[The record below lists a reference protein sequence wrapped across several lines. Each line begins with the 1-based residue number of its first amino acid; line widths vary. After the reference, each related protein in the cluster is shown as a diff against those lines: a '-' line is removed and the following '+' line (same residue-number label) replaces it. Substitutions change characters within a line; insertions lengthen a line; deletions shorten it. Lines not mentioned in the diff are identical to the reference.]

1 MKVLR
6 TKPVSRTDREGAN
19 LPMFDRIVDGES
31 AAVTVCPPHGL
42 SEAELRL
49 GLKMRK
55 SLDDTHARSKE
66 PELSCTHDALIGRN
80 STAIEHARS
89 YT

>member
-1 MKVLR
+1 MNILR
-6 TKPVSRTDREGAN
+6 TESPSWQDREDAN
-19 LPMFDRIVDGES
+19 FPIFDDTVEDES
-31 AAVTVCPPHGL
+31 AAVITSPPHGL